1 MFQVLAMCLRSALM
15 DKNFIERTTGVSPTE
30 SQEEHLTTL
39 AECIYYVLVSTK
51 GIENSCLLVKLT
63 NSSPYLIM
71 SSKYS

>member
-1 MFQVLAMCLRSALM
+1 M

-51 GIENSCLLVKLT
+51 GIDNIFYCKFVNLIGYIRVT
-63 NSSPYLIM
+63 NIIEVYLHVPKKIT
-71 SSKYS
+71 